1 MPILIIALGVAILVF
16 LIVKLK
22 LNTFVSLVT
31 VSLVVGLLLGI
42 PIGKINT
49 VIEDGIGSQLG
60 SLAIVFGLGAM
71 LGRLIADSG
80 AGFRIAM
87 VLSRK
92 FGRRCIE
99 WAVVL
104 ASFIIGLALFFEVGL
119 VVLLP
124 IIFVIANELNIAML
138 YLAIPMAA
146 ALNVAHAFL
155 PPHPAPVAIASI
167 FNVPLGHVLAL
178 GVLAAIPTVIV
189 AGPLYNHFL
198 HRIYPT
204 VYRVKSVSKVMGQYH
219 SFELAETPNFGVSVV
234 TATMPII
241 LIVVA
246 TISKY
251 LLPSSSAISRIV
263 QFIGSPDNAMLI
275 ALLCAVYLLGLKRQ
289 VPMKKIWKSM
299 RTAIEQIA
307 MMLFIIGGGGAFKQV
322 LVTGGVAKYVA
333 TLFVSVHWSPIIA
346 AWVMT
351 AVLRACIGS
360 TTVAALTGAG
370 LAVPLLQSSSVN
382 AALMVL
388 AVGAGS
394 VFCDHVNGAGFWMIK
409 QYFDLSLKETLL
421 TWTPLTMLMSV
432 VGLGC
437 VLVLSLF
444 F

>member
-80 AGFRIAM
+80 AGFR
-87 VLSRK
+87 
-92 FGRRCIE
+92 
-99 WAVVL
+99 
-104 ASFIIGLALFFEVGL
+104 
-119 VVLLP
+119 
-124 IIFVIANELNIAML
+124 IANELNIAML

-289 VPMKKIWKSM
+289 VPMKKIGKSM